1 MYTYIYIHMYTYI
14 YIYVYIYMYIY
25 IYVYIYTHIHIY
37 IYVYIYICLLSPSD
51 EGWRTCS
58 AASRLMSA
66 PSWAFELLREA
77 RWWVWATP
85 SSTCSFSSVIL
96 GAIVLGSCCFCCGA
110 LTALCLLSQR
120 CRAWIVHCVAGA
132 FAHWVDIGPAR
143 STELQRRFWEYHR
156 A

>member
-1 MYTYIYIHMYTYI
+1 MHLQTHNHFFIYLCIQKYTMIC
-14 YIYVYIYMYIY
+14 
-25 IYVYIYTHIHIY
+25 HICI
-37 IYVYIYICLLSPSD
+37 YIYICLLSPSD

-58 AASRLMSA
+58 AASRLMNA

-77 RWWVWATP
+77 RWWIWATP

-120 CRAWIVHCVAGA
+120 CRAWIVHCIAGA
-132 FAHWVDIGPAR
+132 FAHWVDIGPVR
-143 STELQRRFWEYHR
+143 STELQRRFREYHR